1 MNYSEIKKK
10 LEHAYNQEDWNIV
23 EDLIDVLDTLITIGE
38 EDIDWEDEQDELH

>member
-1 MNYSEIKKK
+1 MNLAEIKSR
-10 LEHAYNQEDWNIV
+10 LEEAYNQEDWNIV

>member
-38 EDIDWEDEQDELH
+38 EDDELDWEFEDNE